1 MSDDMP
7 HDHGSQAP
15 AGRVRSDR
23 ILIADDDSA
32 MRSLLRAALVRAG
45 FEVEE
50 ARDGIEVLQLVRAV
64 RYGERPP
71 IHVMVSDVWMPGRSG
86 LDLLQSLRVGGVRP
100 VPGAL
105 ITNGLLELT
114 ATDNT
119 LVITVAWTQLST
131 GATNTTRHGVVI
143 VPMTAAGLPRRFAS
157 SRP

>member
-86 LDLLQSLRVGGVRP
+86 LDLLQSLQELGVAIP
-100 VPGAL
+100 VIL
-105 ITNGLLELT
+105 ITAFGTDEVHEQGCLGGACAVIDKPFSLETLLDHIRKCLPGHDT
-114 ATDNT
+114 H
-119 LVITVAWTQLST
+119 
-131 GATNTTRHGVVI
+131 TTRPQGDPI
-143 VPMTAAGLPRRFAS
+143 A
-157 SRP
+157 